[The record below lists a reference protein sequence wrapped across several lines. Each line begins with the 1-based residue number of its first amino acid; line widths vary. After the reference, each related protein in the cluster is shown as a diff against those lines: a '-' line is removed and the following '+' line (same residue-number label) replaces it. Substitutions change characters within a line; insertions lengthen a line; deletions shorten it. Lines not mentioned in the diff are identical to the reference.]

1 MQVVETN
8 SDSLLKDFKVTV
20 AAADIEA
27 RIDSRLSEV
36 GQDAR
41 IPGFRPG
48 KAPVAILKQRFGPAV
63 RGEIL
68 DLACYLGHG
77 ATGEEHAP
85 CALKCVKAGQP
96 MGLMASDGKVYLLVA
111 SHHDATAFEQAKELA
126 GKQVELSGTSM
137 SRDGIQAVEVLA
149 VKKL

>member
-1 MQVVETN
+1 M
-8 SDSLLKDFKVTV
+8 K
-20 AAADIEA
+20 A
-27 RIDSRLSEV
+27 RS
-36 GQDAR
+36 
-41 IPGFRPG
+41 
-48 KAPVAILKQRFGPAV
+48 VAIGILSILLGTVFAVPALADGDEVTV

-68 DLACYLGHG
+68 DMACYLGHG

-96 MGLMASDGKVYLLVA
+96 MGLLASDGKVYLLVA

>member
-1 MQVVETN
+1 M
-8 SDSLLKDFKVTV
+8 K
-20 AAADIEA
+20 A
-27 RIDSRLSEV
+27 RS
-36 GQDAR
+36 
-41 IPGFRPG
+41 
-48 KAPVAILKQRFGPAV
+48 VAIGLLSVLLGAALAVPALADGDAVTV

-68 DLACYLGHG
+68 DMACYIAHG

-96 MGLMASDGKVYLLVA
+96 MGLLASDGKVYLLLA